1 MGTSTQASFTNCF
14 VKVKQDLFK
23 NEKRNLDALEDVIL
37 ITHKNCPDGAAA
49 AVLVKKVYP
58 NALVLHCMHE
68 QVNQES
74 MQAAEKISDGGK
86 LIIADICP
94 SQSTLDKVL
103 KILET
108 KKTFLGI
115 YDHHQSNAWLEEYCC
130 EKDERMEIIF
140 DQSRCGS
147 KIVYDTLKETHE
159 EELKPYEDFVMLS
172 NDRDLWLQKDPRS
185 YHLSLL
191 HKILNDE
198 KYVQR
203 FLKNPLFD
211 GDESE
216 KKILHFFAGIQ
227 KKNEEKMLKRMI
239 VKEDKNGY
247 RYGVIYGDG
256 DSSTLL
262 NNAIVRF
269 DLEYALLVNLNTKK
283 VSIRSKGNLD
293 CATYAEKYGG
303 GGHRCAS
310 GFRIKFDHPTF

>member
-1 MGTSTQASFTNCF
+1 M
-14 VKVKQDLFK
+14 KVEQYLFRNK
-23 NEKRNLDALEDVIL
+23 ERNLDENEDVVL

-58 NALVLHCMHE
+58 SAVVLHCVHE

-74 MQAAEKISDGGK
+74 LQAAEKISDGGK

-94 SQSTLDKVL
+94 SQNTLDKLL

-115 YDHHQSNAWLEEYCC
+115 YDHHQSNSWLEKYCC
-130 EKDERMEIIF
+130 SKDEKMEIVF
-140 DQSRCGS
+140 DESRCGS
-147 KIVYDTLKETHE
+147 KIVYDTLIKTHQKELE
-159 EELKPYEDFVMLS
+159 PYHDFIVIS

-191 HKILNDE
+191 HKILHDE

-203 FLKNPLFD
+203 FLKNPFFD
-211 GDESE
+211 GDKSE
-216 KKILHFFAGIQ
+216 KEILNFFADLQ
-227 KKNEEKMLKRMI
+227 KKNEEKLLKRII

-247 RYGVIYGDG
+247 LYGVIYGDG

-269 DLEYALLVNLNTKK
+269 NLEYALLVNLNTKK
-283 VSIRSKGNLD
+283 VSIRSKGNFD
-293 CATYAEKYGG
+293 CATYSEKYGG